1 MSTIAEFSIPAEE
14 FALSETLERLP
25 EMVFTIDRVVAHDTD
40 YVMPFV
46 WASNGGFET
55 LTATL
60 EDDPSVGKVE
70 LLTELEDERLYR
82 MEWVTKTQIIAY
94 LLLEQGATVQRAI
107 AHDDQWSLRVL
118 FPERNKISETSQF
131 AHEHGFSLDVSR
143 IYDVDSAQ
151 RVRFDLTDDQQEALI
166 LAVEQ
171 GYYDVP
177 REVDQAELA
186 DKLGVSHQALSE
198 RLRRGTKGILK
209 KVIPNTSD
217 EEDANRNL

>member
-25 EMVFTIDRVVAHDTD
+25 EMAFTIDRVVAHDTD

-46 WASNGGFET
+46 WASNGDFET

-60 EDDPSVGKVE
+60 EDDPSIGKVE
-70 LLTELEDERLYR
+70 LLTELDEERLYR
-82 MEWVTKTQIIAY
+82 MEWVDKTQIISY
-94 LLLEQGATVQRAI
+94 MLLEQEATVQRAT
-107 AHDDQWSLRVL
+107 AHDNQWYLRVL
-118 FPERNKISETSQF
+118 FPKRNKISATGKY
-131 AHEHGFSLDVSR
+131 AREHGYSLDVSR
-143 IYDVDSAQ
+143 IYDVDSTQ
-151 RVRFDLTDDQQEALI
+151 RVRFDLTDDQQEALM
-166 LAVEQ
+166 LAVKQ

-177 REVDQAELA
+177 RKADQAELA
-186 DKLGVSHQALSE
+186 DELGVTHQALSE

-209 KVIPNTSD
+209 QVLPNTSD

>member
-25 EMVFTIDRVVAHDTD
+25 EMMFTIDRVVAHETD
-40 YVMPFV
+40 HVLPFV
-46 WASNGGFET
+46 WASNGNFET
-55 LTATL
+55 LTAVL
-60 EDDPSVGKVE
+60 EDDSSVGNVE

-94 LLLEQGATVQRAI
+94 MLLEQDATVQRAT
-107 AHDDQWSLRVL
+107 AHDNEWDLRVL
-118 FPERNKISETSQF
+118 FPKQNKISAVSQY
-131 AHEHGFSLDVSR
+131 AKEHGFSLDVSR

-151 RVRFDLTDDQQEALI
+151 RVRFDLTDDQQEALAM
-166 LAVEQ
+166 AVEH

-177 REVDQAELA
+177 REIDQSELA
-186 DKLGVSHQALSE
+186 EKLGVSHQALSE

-209 KVIPNTSD
+209 KVIPNIPGD
-217 EEDANRNL
+217 ENTGRNR